1 MILLS
6 GKTVRDELKKQLSER
21 VGRLSSVPELA
32 IIQIGV
38 SPESYTYVE
47 QKKKFGQSVGIN
59 VRHLLF
65 DEDVAEEVIISKIE
79 ELNHLP
85 EIGGIIVQL
94 PIPKNLNKRK
104 ILDSIFPEKDV
115 DGLGSVQEARLLQGD
130 QSAIIPATARG
141 ILTLLEYYEIS
152 LSGKKVVVVGRSDLV
167 GKPVAMCFLNRDA
180 TVTVCHSKTRNLP
193 ELTKM
198 ADILVVAC
206 GARSLIDAGYV
217 CSGQVVV
224 DVGIHK
230 TDGGFVGDCDFEKI
244 KDIVSAITPVPGGV
258 GPMTVVS
265 LFQNLVDAAE
275 MAK

>member
-1 MILLS
+1 
-6 GKTVRDELKKQLSER
+6 
-21 VGRLSSVPELA
+21 
-32 IIQIGV
+32 
-38 SPESYTYVE
+38 
-47 QKKKFGQSVGIN
+47 
-59 VRHLLF
+59 
-65 DEDVAEEVIISKIE
+65 
-79 ELNHLP
+79 
-85 EIGGIIVQL
+85 
-94 PIPKNLNKRK
+94 
-104 ILDSIFPEKDV
+104 
-115 DGLGSVQEARLLQGD
+115 
-130 QSAIIPATARG
+130 
-141 ILTLLEYYEIS
+141 
-152 LSGKKVVVVGRSDLV
+152 
-167 GKPVAMCFLNRDA
+167 
-180 TVTVCHSKTRNLP
+180 
-193 ELTKM
+193 M

>member
-47 QKKKFGQSVGIN
+47 QKKKFGQSIGIN
-59 VRHLLF
+59 VRHLFF

-167 GKPVAMCFLNRDA
+167 GKPIAICFLNSDA